1 MKETAFDNLFNYDI
15 TNYTIM
21 DLDFFGI
28 KIKPNFFFQKTY
40 KTLLGLFFSL
50 SFIIIVIW
58 EIILKFI
65 DLSGKNYSF
74 NQTSEYLNEK
84 NYILPSFNISICPS
98 KRGLTMDFYY
108 FGYFQISKNY
118 FPYYQDEVNYYQE
131 GSSIINNY
139 TCYKYYLNNSEFYTT
154 DNPFNRTVAKMNIAE
169 SYVGEEDE
177 PSDLHLYVIIS
188 ELFPDNFN
196 FKKRKLSSKTSVY
209 EIQNVDSNNFEMN
222 IFFDSYRIR
231 EKNIFFG
238 FEFNKSDKNYTK
250 IVQINIQK
258 VSRSKLEMNSSIKL
272 HYSGIYFTQTFIFYR
287 FEHLFG
293 ELGGFT
299 ILFYTIFQNLVE
311 IFAQGKVKRGII
323 NQIEKNHEIRQT
335 LGKLRTE
342 DKVDFRSK
350 TLIFTSKNID
360 DAKKELNETTKKL
373 NAGVNTF
380 SMKNSGS
387 ENPQLLKKNKTLL
400 SNINIK
406 IPKKNNYIREINSSI
421 VNSRK
426 IYENEY
432 YQMTKYIDYSYF
444 YQTIKEL
451 KIIEMLCLN
460 ENNVQYFYN
469 FRNEIFDIYELD
481 QMLERASILNIESVE
496 GNKIF
501 DDYEMKCKI
510 FQKSFFNE
518 IQ

>member
-1 MKETAFDNLFNYDI
+1 MKETAFDNLFKNDI
-15 TNYTIM
+15 INYTIM

-28 KIKPNFFFQKTY
+28 NIKPNFFYHKKY
-40 KTLLGLFFSL
+40 KTLLGLFLSI
-50 SFIIIVIW
+50 SFIILVIW
-58 EIILKFI
+58 ELILKII
-65 DLSGKNYSF
+65 DLSGKNYRY
-74 NQTSEYLNEK
+74 NITSEYLNEK

-108 FGYFQISKNY
+108 FGYFQIYKNY

-131 GSSIINNY
+131 GSSLINNY
-139 TCYKYYLNNSEFYTT
+139 TCYRYYLNNSEFYTT
-154 DNPFNRTVAKMNIAE
+154 DNPFNRTIAKMNIAE
-169 SYVGEEDE
+169 SFIGEEEE
-177 PSDLHLYVIIS
+177 PNDLNLFIIIS
-188 ELFPDNFN
+188 ELFPDNAN
-196 FKKRKLSSKTSVY
+196 FQNRKLSSKTSIY
-209 EIQNVDSNNFEMN
+209 DIQNVNSNNFEMS
-222 IFFDSYRIR
+222 ILFDSYRVK

-238 FEFNKSDKNYTK
+238 FEFNKLEKNFTK
-250 IVQINIQK
+250 IVQVDIQK
-258 VSRSKLEMNSSIKL
+258 QSRNAYEMNSLIKMQ
-272 HYSGIYFTQTFIFYR
+272 YSGIYYTETFIYFR

-293 ELGGFT
+293 ELGGFSF
-299 ILFYTIFQNLVE
+299 LFYSIFQNLVD

-342 DKVDFRSK
+342 DKVELRSK
-350 TLIFTSKNID
+350 TVIFTTKNLD

-373 NAGVNTF
+373 NAGVNSF
-380 SMKNSGS
+380 SLKNSEIPPLS
-387 ENPQLLKKNKTLL
+387 KKKKSIFT
-400 SNINIK
+400 NINIK
-406 IPKKNNYIREINSSI
+406 MPKKNNYLKEINSSI

-451 KIIEMLCLN
+451 KILEMLCLN

-481 QMLERASILNIESVE
+481 QMLERASILNIQSVE

-501 DDYEMKCKI
+501 DDNEMKYKI

-518 IQ
+518 I

>member
-1 MKETAFDNLFNYDI
+1 MKETAFDNLFKYDI

-28 KIKPNFFFQKTY
+28 NIKPNFFYHKKY
-40 KTLLGLFFSL
+40 KTLLGLFLSI
-50 SFIIIVIW
+50 SFIILVVW
-58 EIILKFI
+58 ELILKII
-65 DLSGKNYSF
+65 DLSGKNYRY
-74 NQTSEYLNEK
+74 NITSEYLNEK

-108 FGYFQISKNY
+108 FGYFQIYKNY

-131 GSSIINNY
+131 GSSLINNY
-139 TCYKYYLNNSEFYTT
+139 TCYRYYLNNSEFYTT
-154 DNPFNRTVAKMNIAE
+154 DNPFNRTIAKMNIAE
-169 SYVGEEDE
+169 SFIGEEEE
-177 PSDLHLYVIIS
+177 PNDLNLFIIIS
-188 ELFPDNFN
+188 ELFPDNAN
-196 FKKRKLSSKTSVY
+196 FQNRKLSSKTSIY
-209 EIQNVDSNNFEMN
+209 DIQNVNSNNFEMS
-222 IFFDSYRIR
+222 ILFDSYRVK

-238 FEFNKSDKNYTK
+238 FEFNKLEKNFTK
-250 IVQINIQK
+250 IVQVDIQK
-258 VSRSKLEMNSSIKL
+258 QSRNAYEMNSLIKMQ
-272 HYSGIYFTQTFIFYR
+272 YSGIYYTETFIYFR

-293 ELGGFT
+293 ELGGFSF
-299 ILFYTIFQNLVE
+299 LFYSIFQNLVD

-342 DKVDFRSK
+342 DKVELRSK
-350 TLIFTSKNID
+350 TVIFTTKNLD

-373 NAGVNTF
+373 NAGVNSF
-380 SMKNSGS
+380 SLKNSEIPPLS
-387 ENPQLLKKNKTLL
+387 KKNKSIFT
-400 SNINIK
+400 NINIK
-406 IPKKNNYIREINSSI
+406 MPKKNNYLKEINSSI

-451 KIIEMLCLN
+451 KILEMLCLN

-481 QMLERASILNIESVE
+481 QMLERASILNIQSVE

-501 DDYEMKCKI
+501 DDNEMKYKI

-518 IQ
+518 I

>member
-1 MKETAFDNLFNYDI
+1 MKETAFDNLFKYDI

-28 KIKPNFFFQKTY
+28 NIKPNFFYHKKY
-40 KTLLGLFFSL
+40 KTLLGLFLSI
-50 SFIIIVIW
+50 SFIILVIW
-58 EIILKFI
+58 ELILKII
-65 DLSGKNYSF
+65 DLSGKNYRY
-74 NQTSEYLNEK
+74 NITSEYLNEK

-108 FGYFQISKNY
+108 FGYFQIYKNY

-131 GSSIINNY
+131 GSSLINNY
-139 TCYKYYLNNSEFYTT
+139 TCYRYYLNNSEFYTT
-154 DNPFNRTVAKMNIAE
+154 DNPFNRTIAKMNIAE
-169 SYVGEEDE
+169 SFIGEEEE
-177 PSDLHLYVIIS
+177 PNDLNLFIIIS
-188 ELFPDNFN
+188 ELFPDNAN
-196 FKKRKLSSKTSVY
+196 FQNRKLSSKTSIY
-209 EIQNVDSNNFEMN
+209 DIQNVNSNNFEMS
-222 IFFDSYRIR
+222 ILFDSYRVK

-238 FEFNKSDKNYTK
+238 FEFNKLEKNFTK
-250 IVQINIQK
+250 IVQVDIQK
-258 VSRSKLEMNSSIKL
+258 QSRNAYEMNSLIKMQ
-272 HYSGIYFTQTFIFYR
+272 YSGIYYTETFIYFR

-293 ELGGFT
+293 ELGGFSF
-299 ILFYTIFQNLVE
+299 LFYSIFQNLVD

-342 DKVDFRSK
+342 DKVELRSK
-350 TLIFTSKNID
+350 TVIFTTKNLD

-373 NAGVNTF
+373 NAGVNSF
-380 SMKNSGS
+380 SLKNSEIPPLS
-387 ENPQLLKKNKTLL
+387 KKNKSIFTN
-400 SNINIK
+400 SNIK
-406 IPKKNNYIREINSSI
+406 MPKKHNYLKEINSSI

-481 QMLERASILNIESVE
+481 QMLERASILNIQSVE

-501 DDYEMKCKI
+501 DDNEMKYKI

-518 IQ
+518 I

>member
-1 MKETAFDNLFNYDI
+1 MEINFCLFEDV
-15 TNYTIM
+15 
-21 DLDFFGI
+21 LDFFGI
-28 KIKPNFFFQKTY
+28 NIKPNFFYHKKY
-40 KTLLGLFFSL
+40 KTLLGLFLSI
-50 SFIIIVIW
+50 SFIILVIW
-58 EIILKFI
+58 ELILKII
-65 DLSGKNYSF
+65 DLSGKNYRY
-74 NQTSEYLNEK
+74 NITSEYLNEK

-108 FGYFQISKNY
+108 FGYFQIYKNY

-131 GSSIINNY
+131 GSSLINNY
-139 TCYKYYLNNSEFYTT
+139 TCYRYYLNNSEFYTT
-154 DNPFNRTVAKMNIAE
+154 DNPFNRTIAKMNIAE
-169 SYVGEEDE
+169 SFIGEEEE
-177 PSDLHLYVIIS
+177 PNDLNLFIIIS
-188 ELFPDNFN
+188 ELFPDNAN
-196 FKKRKLSSKTSVY
+196 FQNRKLSSKTSIY
-209 EIQNVDSNNFEMN
+209 DIQNVNSNNFEMS
-222 IFFDSYRIR
+222 ILFDSYRVK

-238 FEFNKSDKNYTK
+238 FEFNKLEKNFTK
-250 IVQINIQK
+250 IVQVDIQK
-258 VSRSKLEMNSSIKL
+258 QSRNAYEMNSLIKMQ
-272 HYSGIYFTQTFIFYR
+272 YSGIYYTETFIYFR

-293 ELGGFT
+293 ELGGFSF
-299 ILFYTIFQNLVE
+299 LFYSIFQNLVD

-342 DKVDFRSK
+342 DKVELRSK
-350 TLIFTSKNID
+350 TVIFTTKNLD

-373 NAGVNTF
+373 NAGVNSF
-380 SMKNSGS
+380 SLKNSEIPPLS
-387 ENPQLLKKNKTLL
+387 KKNKSIFT
-400 SNINIK
+400 NINIK
-406 IPKKNNYIREINSSI
+406 MPKKNNYLKEINSSI

-451 KIIEMLCLN
+451 KILEMLCLN

-481 QMLERASILNIESVE
+481 QMLERASILNIQSVE

-501 DDYEMKCKI
+501 DDNEMKYKI

-518 IQ
+518 I

>member
-1 MKETAFDNLFNYDI
+1 MKETAFDNLFKYDI

-28 KIKPNFFFQKTY
+28 NIKPNFFYHKKY
-40 KTLLGLFFSL
+40 KTLLGLFLSI
-50 SFIIIVIW
+50 SFIILVIW
-58 EIILKFI
+58 ELILKII
-65 DLSGKNYSF
+65 DLSGKNYRY
-74 NQTSEYLNEK
+74 NITSEYLNEK

-108 FGYFQISKNY
+108 FGYFQIYKNY

-131 GSSIINNY
+131 GSSLINNY
-139 TCYKYYLNNSEFYTT
+139 TCYRYYLNNSEFYTT
-154 DNPFNRTVAKMNIAE
+154 DNPFNRTIAKMNIAE
-169 SYVGEEDE
+169 SFIGEEEE
-177 PSDLHLYVIIS
+177 PNDLNLFIIIS
-188 ELFPDNFN
+188 ELFPDNAN
-196 FKKRKLSSKTSVY
+196 FQNRKLSSKTSIY
-209 EIQNVDSNNFEMN
+209 DIQNVNSNNFEMS
-222 IFFDSYRIR
+222 ILFDSYRVK

-238 FEFNKSDKNYTK
+238 FEFNKLEKNFTK
-250 IVQINIQK
+250 IVQVDIQK
-258 VSRSKLEMNSSIKL
+258 QSRNAYEMNSLIKMQ
-272 HYSGIYFTQTFIFYR
+272 YSGIYYTETFIYFR

-293 ELGGFT
+293 ELGGFSF
-299 ILFYTIFQNLVE
+299 LFYSIFQNLVD

-342 DKVDFRSK
+342 DKVELRSK
-350 TLIFTSKNID
+350 TVIFTTKNLD

-373 NAGVNTF
+373 NAGVNSF
-380 SMKNSGS
+380 SLKNSEIPPLS
-387 ENPQLLKKNKTLL
+387 KKNKSIFT
-400 SNINIK
+400 NINIK
-406 IPKKNNYIREINSSI
+406 MPKKNNYLKEINSSI

-451 KIIEMLCLN
+451 KILEMLCLN

-481 QMLERASILNIESVE
+481 QMLERASILNIQSVE

-501 DDYEMKCKI
+501 DDNEMKYKI

-518 IQ
+518 I